1 MIWKKGDIG
10 YNMSVKIRISY
21 EKPQELRTVLKL
33 LSPVIKSYKTDKGG
47 DGAYK
52 RAYVEIEPGYG
63 KL

>member
-1 MIWKKGDIG
+1 
-10 YNMSVKIRISY
+10 MSVKIRISY

-33 LSPVIKSYKTDKGG
+33 LSPVITYKTDKGG

>member
-1 MIWKKGDIG
+1 
-10 YNMSVKIRISY
+10 MSVKVRISY